1 MEAKPATNNNDMRTG
16 APDSDSRSVE
26 REGAQASARDIVKW
40 GAIAAAPAPQ
50 ASLTVSRQPR
60 PSGLRQNA
68 ASAAL
73 RSSVSYFEY
82 DLRRAPRIHPHFAS
96 NAIRGGLNQ
105 RFRYYTN
112 PQAISSH
119 SSA

>member
-50 ASLTVSRQPR
+50 ASLTVSRQQSLRVAAKCGVCVVALLGFVVR
-60 PSGLRQNA
+60 PGLGLAQ
-68 ASAAL
+68 
-73 RSSVSYFEY
+73 
-82 DLRRAPRIHPHFAS
+82 
-96 NAIRGGLNQ
+96 RGAG
-105 RFRYYTN
+105 RGAEGCVR
-112 PQAISSH
+112 
-119 SSA
+119 